1 MATEIYESGTTT
13 LVDGTEIYLTPLK
26 IKYLREFMKEFE
38 GVKSAKDDAE
48 AISALAQCAR
58 VCMKQFY
65 PSIKTIEDL
74 EDNLN
79 LPAIYRVLDIGAGIK
94 IDGEDEEEPVKD
106 QAVDSGSTWETLDL
120 ATLESEVFLL
130 GIWKDFEELESSIS
144 MPELTAIL
152 NVKRDL
158 DYQEKKFMA
167 GIQGVDLDKES
178 GSQDLWEQKKAKF
191 FSGGATS
198 DSNDVVALQGANAAQ
213 AGFGIGMGLGYEKL
227 IEN

>member
-1 MATEIYESGTTT
+1 MATEIYETGTTT

-38 GVKSAKDDAE
+38 NVKLAKDDAE

-94 IDGEDEEEPVKD
+94 IDGEDKEEPVKD

-120 ATLESEVFLL
+120 ATLEAEVFLL

-144 MPELTAIL
+144 MPELTSIL

-227 IEN
+227 V